1 MDPDKQFSIEIFPP
15 KTPEGKINLVD
26 TVTELNKLNPEF
38 FSCTYGAGGSTRDTT
53 KGMVFDMLAM
63 GIDTAPHLSFGADD
77 EATILALIEAYKA
90 AGAKRIVALRGD
102 VPAGMDSERKL
113 THADALVRF
122 IRENTGDHFHIEVAA
137 YPEIH
142 PEGVSYEQDIA
153 FLKGKFDAGANS
165 GITQYFFNPDA
176 YFYFLEECHAQGIDK
191 PIYPGIMPLT
201 NYANI
206 ARFSANCGADI
217 PRWLGKKLSS
227 YGDDL
232 TSLRAFGVDYITRMC
247 ERLLEGGAPGLHF
260 YSMNSVEPVKTLW
273 QNLDI

>member
-1 MDPDKQFSIEIFPP
+1 MYPEKQFSIEIFPP
-15 KTPEGKINLVD
+15 KTPEGKVNLTQ
-26 TVTELNKLNPEF
+26 TVNELNKLNPEF

-53 KGMVFDMLAM
+53 KGMVFDMLAA
-63 GIDTAPHLSFGADD
+63 GIDTAPHLSFGADNED
-77 EATILALIEAYKA
+77 TILALIKEYQA

-102 VPAGMDSERKL
+102 VPAGMDTERKL

-122 IRENTGDHFHIEVAA
+122 IRQHTGDHFHIEVAA

-142 PEGVSYEQDIA
+142 PEGASYQQDIA

-176 YFYFLEECHAQGIDK
+176 YFYFLEECQAQGITK

-217 PRWLGKKLSS
+217 PRWLGKKLES

-232 TSLRAFGVDYITRMC
+232 ESLRAFGVDYITRMC
-247 ERLLEGGAPGLHF
+247 ERLLAGGAPGLHF
-260 YSMNSVEPVKTLW
+260 YSMNAVEPVKTLW